1 MTTLPQF
8 LRRLPFVFYGLA
20 VIFFVWNLGNQ
31 WVTLTAMGQYADPSL
46 EGVMA
51 YQKSVAL
58 YGAFVEAAYML
69 ANGAM
74 LHILIAIFDKLK
86 GTAE

>member
-8 LRRLPFVFYGLA
+8 LRRLPYVFYALA
-20 VIFFVWNLGNQ
+20 ALFFVWNLGNQ
-31 WVTLTAMGQYADPSL
+31 WFTLTTMGQYADPSL

-51 YQKSVAL
+51 FQKSVAL
-58 YGAFVEAAYML
+58 YGSLLEAAYIL

-86 GTAE
+86 GSGE